1 MDKDN
6 ELINERWD
14 ERNKWRGPGSPGVQ
28 LAKGYILQVLD
39 LINDEDVHLCADREA
54 LAEALSALEKARKA
68 LSHNK
73 EDVPDD
79 DL

>member
-6 ELINERWD
+6 DLINERWD

-28 LAKGYILQVLD
+28 LAKGYVLQVLD
-39 LINDEDVHLCADREA
+39 LIDDDDVHLCADREA
-54 LAEALSALEKARKA
+54 LAEALTALEKAHKA

-73 EDVPDD
+73 EDVPGH

>member
-14 ERNKWRGPGSPGVQ
+14 ERNK
-28 LAKGYILQVLD
+28 GYVLQVLD
-39 LINDEDVHLCADREA
+39 LIDDDDVHLCADREA
-54 LAEALSALEKARKA
+54 LAEALNALEKAHKA

-73 EDVPDD
+73 EDVPGH

>member
-28 LAKGYILQVLD
+28 LAKGFVLQVLD

-54 LAEALSALEKARKA
+54 LAEALSALEKAHKA

-73 EDVPDD
+73 EDVPNH